1 MHWGPGG
8 VLRTTTRSDASH
20 ACGGRDGE
28 LDRGGGRV
36 SATGERATGCGELGG
51 EEEEVQG
58 AHDRCREGPGK
69 TRCARGGADS
79 DDGDD
84 GAEEGDEVAA
94 VAAGSSS
101 SSTRWQEA

>member
-1 MHWGPGG
+1 MRWGPGD

-58 AHDRCREGPGK
+58 LTAVAER
-69 TRCARGGADS
+69 ARGRLDVLGA
-79 DDGDD
+79 
-84 GAEEGDEVAA
+84 ARIPAMATTEQRRE
-94 VAAGSSS
+94 
-101 SSTRWQEA
+101 TRSPRSL